1 MSLLDNIR
9 MQLQNAGNIM
19 GGAVNNPQRDQVFLN
34 NYADELIKMADQNNL
49 SYDGKNVNFTGSVNS
64 FPTLDEAFNIYSREA
79 RRRGITPN
87 YTIHEQVYNS
97 AYKKYSDKMSDQL
110 QGVIK
115 MPGGAKALKT
125 ASVNQPDLVATYH
138 KLGQSDSFISG
149 MFQEDAPFGT
159 PKTFTEKVGENPD
172 FFKALGI
179 GTGIATLAG
188 GGYALAPDEAK
199 QTKIKSN
206 YRNTARTA
214 FRNSGVKEAQELLKI
229 ADNPE
234 DVKYAKDLLKEAKDK
249 FAKDTQFSKTKGMRD
264 LKYSRNIDKMLQ
276 SPMLK
281 SNLVKGG
288 LYGLAPMGVDM
299 ATSKLTGDE
308 RVGDYAEQGTRTAM
322 SAAGVRNFYPLFQE
336 YLEKKGGGALFNLV
350 KKKGGTKLALSLLG
364 KGAFGSV
371 PGLGTLISG
380 GLLMNDIRMLTN
392 MMAEDLGYTTE
403 PMTEEK

>member
-1 MSLLDNIR
+1 MSLLDNIQ
-9 MQLQNAGNIM
+9 MQLQNAGKIM
-19 GGAVNNPQRDQVFLN
+19 SGAVDNPQRDQQFLN
-34 NYADELIKMADQNNL
+34 NYADELMRMADQNNL
-49 SYDGKNVNFTGSVNS
+49 SYDGKNVNFTGSANA
-64 FPTLDEAFNIYSREA
+64 FPTLDESFNIYSRES
-79 RRRGITPN
+79 RRRGINPN
-87 YTIHEQVYNS
+87 YTIHEQVYNT
-97 AYKKYSDKMSDQL
+97 AYQAYTDKMAGQL
-110 QGVIK
+110 QGVVQ

-125 ASVNQPDLVATYH
+125 GATNQPDLMATYQR
-138 KLGQSDSFISG
+138 LGMSDSFISG
-149 MFQEDAPFGT
+149 MFQEDAPFGS
-159 PKTFTEKVGENPD
+159 PKTFTEKIGENPD

-199 QTKIKSN
+199 QTKIKSD
-206 YRNTARTA
+206 YRKTARTA
-214 FRNSGVKEAQELLKI
+214 FRNAGVKEAQELLKI

-249 FAKDTQFSKTKGMRD
+249 FSKDTQFSKTKGMRD

-299 ATSKLTGDE
+299 AASKISGDE
-308 RVGDYAEQGTRTAM
+308 RVGDYAEQGTRTAL
-322 SAAGVRNFYPLFQE
+322 SAAGVRNFFPLFQE
-336 YLEKKGGGALFNLV
+336 YLEKKGGGALFNLA
-350 KKKGGTKLALSLLG
+350 KKKGGIKLATSLLS
-364 KGAFGSV
+364 KGLLS
-371 PGLGTLISG
+371 GTGIGAVVSG